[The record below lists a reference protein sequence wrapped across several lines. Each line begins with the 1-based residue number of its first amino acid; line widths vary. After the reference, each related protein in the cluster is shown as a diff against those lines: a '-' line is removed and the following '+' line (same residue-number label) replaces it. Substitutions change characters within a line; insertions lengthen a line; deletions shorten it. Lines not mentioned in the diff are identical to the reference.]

1 MIHQGGQSRPFF
13 SLLKMTMFKTL
24 ASLPNAKLRLAI
36 LVLLTLNSLL
46 YALIGNLISAID
58 SFAWLALLLSFEL
71 ETAAAPLPF
80 DGNRLHQIRNA
91 LIAAI
96 VIVTLGYLFTG
107 DILNLINSGLW
118 LGLLALLE
126 IEVRDSNKLLENRM
140 KFVAASFVIFAGL
153 IAMVVVWG
161 WMGNW
166 LDAFNA
172 GLWIFAFAL
181 IEVDIFRF
189 LRIR

>member
-1 MIHQGGQSRPFF
+1 
-13 SLLKMTMFKTL
+13 MFKTL
-24 ASLPNAKLRLAI
+24 ASLPNAKLRLTI

-46 YALIGNLISAID
+46 YALIGSFISAVD
-58 SFAWLALLLSFEL
+58 SFAWLALLLTFEL

-80 DGNRLHQIRNA
+80 AENRLHQIRNA
-91 LIAAI
+91 LIVII
-96 VIVTLGYLFTG
+96 VLVTFGYLLTG
-107 DILNLINSGLW
+107 DFLNLINSALW

-126 IEVRDSNKLLENRM
+126 IEVRTLQKDTENRK
-140 KFVAASFVIFAGL
+140 KFVAASFVVFTGL
-153 IAMVVVWG
+153 IAMVIAWA
-161 WMGNW
+161 WMGSW

-189 LRIR
+189 LRLR

>member
-1 MIHQGGQSRPFF
+1 
-13 SLLKMTMFKTL
+13 MFKTL
-24 ASLPNAKLRLAI
+24 ASLPNAKLRLTI

-46 YALIGNLISAID
+46 YTLIGSFISAID

-71 ETAAAPLPF
+71 ETAAAPLPI
-80 DGNRLHQIRNA
+80 DEIRLHQIRNA
-91 LIAAI
+91 LIVII
-96 VIVTLGYLFTG
+96 VLVTLGYLLTG

-126 IEVRDSNKLLENRM
+126 IEVREPDLVQANRL
-140 KFVAASFVIFAGL
+140 KIVAASFVIFAGL
-153 IAMVVVWG
+153 IGMVVVWG
-161 WMGNW
+161 WMGSW
-166 LDAFNA
+166 LDAINA
-172 GLWIFAFAL
+172 GLWVFAFAL

>member
-1 MIHQGGQSRPFF
+1 
-13 SLLKMTMFKTL
+13 MFKTL
-24 ASLPNAKLRLAI
+24 ASLPNAKLRLTI

-46 YALIGNLISAID
+46 YALIDSFISAID

-80 DGNRLHQIRNA
+80 DENRLHQIRNG
-91 LIAAI
+91 LIA
-96 VIVTLGYLFTG
+96 VIVLVTFGYLFTG
-107 DILNLINSGLW
+107 DILNLINSVLW

-126 IEVRDSNKLLENRM
+126 IEVRDPNKVVENRM
-140 KFVAASFVIFAGL
+140 KFVSASFVIFAGL
-153 IAMVVVWG
+153 IGMVVVWG
-161 WMGNW
+161 WMGSW

-189 LRIR
+189 LRLR

>member
-1 MIHQGGQSRPFF
+1 
-13 SLLKMTMFKTL
+13 MFKTL
-24 ASLPNAKLRLAI
+24 ASLPNAKLRLTI

-80 DGNRLHQIRNA
+80 DGNRLHQIRNG

-107 DILNLINSGLW
+107 DLLNLINSGLW

-126 IEVRDSNKLLENRM
+126 IEVRDSNKLMENRM
-140 KFVAASFVIFAGL
+140 KFVAASFVIFTGL

-161 WMGNW
+161 WIGSW

-181 IEVDIFRF
+181 IEIDIFRF

>member
-1 MIHQGGQSRPFF
+1 
-13 SLLKMTMFKTL
+13 MFKTL
-24 ASLPNAKLRLAI
+24 ASLPNAKLRLTI

-46 YALIGNLISAID
+46 YALMGSFISAID

-80 DGNRLHQIRNA
+80 DDSRLHQIRNG
-91 LIAAI
+91 LIAVI
-96 VIVTLGYLFTG
+96 VIVTLGYLLTG

-126 IEVRDSNKLLENRM
+126 IEVREPTKVLENRM
-140 KFVAASFVIFAGL
+140 KVVAASFVIFAGL
-153 IAMVVVWG
+153 IGMVVAWG
-161 WMGNW
+161 WMGSW

-189 LRIR
+189 LRLR